1 MLCDYFCSY
10 LFIIEDLKI
19 YIGIIRL
26 DTSTDT
32 PSDRIYKT
40 EGSNNEN
47 SGKDSYNNKNSKDKD
62 DGTREEVSFE
72 IEEEIEDLERLMKLS
87 NNAMILD
94 EKLPHPQKDKNRYLN
109 DLRKDP
115 NVKEFFEGK
124 TPNASDLPELNKA
137 LKEAKEEK
145 IKELAE
151 AANYAHNELPS
162 NSLKDQSD
170 SSLDKLNNNVNKDDT
185 YDSDYKVGN
194 IFLDFLIEILK
205 NFFD

>member
-19 YIGIIRL
+19 YIGIINL
-26 DTSTDT
+26 NTSTDA

-47 SGKDSYNNKNSKDKD
+47 SGKDYDNNNSKDKD
-62 DGTREEVSFE
+62 DGTGEEESFE
-72 IEEEIEDLERLMKLS
+72 IEEEIEDIKRLMKLS

-94 EKLPHPQKDKNRYLN
+94 EKLPYPQKDKNRYLN

-124 TPNASDLPELNKA
+124 TPSASDLPELNKA

-151 AANYAHNELPS
+151 AANYADNELSS

-170 SSLDKLNNNVNKDDT
+170 SSLDKSNNNANKDYP

-194 IFLDFLIEILK
+194 SLLDFIIEIL
-205 NFFD
+205 NDIFG